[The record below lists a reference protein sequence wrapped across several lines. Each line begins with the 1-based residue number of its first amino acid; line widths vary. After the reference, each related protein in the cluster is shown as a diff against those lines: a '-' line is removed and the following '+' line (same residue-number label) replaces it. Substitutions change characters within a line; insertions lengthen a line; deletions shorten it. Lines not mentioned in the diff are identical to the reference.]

1 MVLETNSKKTTWMW
15 TKRKADGWIGC
26 LFSKVSLFSLGLLL
40 FTGCTNE
47 LPRQTIPYAPV
58 NIQIDLN
65 GLDHELRNPLAY
77 KVFTEKDRRTDDE
90 RFGYSGVLVTSNADG
105 TILYAYDLCCPHEN
119 KREVRVV
126 PEDNGT
132 ATCLTCGTVFVT
144 QYGLGTRDKGPSTE
158 PLQRYRIEPFAP
170 GVYRVVN

>member
-1 MVLETNSKKTTWMW
+1 MTPEMAKWEQ
-15 TKRKADGWIGC
+15 TKRKSSSLKES
-26 LFSKVSLFSLGLLL
+26 LFFKVSLLWLGLLL
-40 FTGCTNE
+40 FTGCADQVT
-47 LPRQTIPYAPV
+47 RQTIPYAPV
-58 NIQIDLN
+58 NIHIDLN
-65 GLDHELRNPLAY
+65 GLDHTLRNPLAY

>member
-1 MVLETNSKKTTWMW
+1 MW
-15 TKRKADGWIGC
+15 TKRKADSLTGC
-26 LFSKVSLFSLGLLL
+26 LFFKVSLFWLGLLS
-40 FTGCTNE
+40 FTSCTNE

-77 KVFTEKDRRTDDE
+77 KVFTEKGRRTDVE

-105 TILYAYDLCCPHEN
+105 TAMYAYDLCCPHEK

-132 ATCLTCGTVFVT
+132 ATCSTCGTVFVT
-144 QYGLGTRDKGPSTE
+144 LYGLGTPEKGPSTQ
-158 PLQRYRIEPFAP
+158 PLQCYRVISIAP
-170 GVYRVVN
+170 GMYRVVN